1 MQASDHIQ
9 VGPVDTPNGVSYMY
23 RVNGKLSK
31 HYYANSASATHDA
44 MRPQK
49 EDAEGRLEPDTSL
62 VLAA

>member
-1 MQASDHIQ
+1 MNAGDDIK

-31 HYYANSASATHDA
+31 RYYANSASAMHA
-44 MRPQK
+44 ALKPQH
-49 EDAEGRLEPDTSL
+49 EDADGRIEPETEL